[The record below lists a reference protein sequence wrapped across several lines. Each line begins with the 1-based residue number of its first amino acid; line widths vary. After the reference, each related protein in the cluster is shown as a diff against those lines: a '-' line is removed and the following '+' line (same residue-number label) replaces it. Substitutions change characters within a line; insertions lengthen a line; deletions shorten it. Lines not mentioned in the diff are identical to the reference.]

1 MNISAI
7 SMLNRM
13 PNFAAQKQIVHRNS
27 DEDFWIETVEE
38 PEKEVVIHRNS
49 DEDWY
54 PEVVDKKPVCETA
67 KKQPQVSKT
76 AHYEKGPNGEMGVL
90 TRDGGG
96 YAFFTPAKKV
106 IEARKAVAESAA
118 AKAYQENPEDT
129 KARYIRWGM

>member
-13 PNFAAQKQIVHRNS
+13 PNFAAHKQILHRNS
-27 DEDFWIETVEE
+27 DEDWYPEKE
-38 PEKEVVIHRNS
+38 PEKDVVIHRNS

-54 PEVVDKKPVCETA
+54 PEVVDKKPVDKKPA
-67 KKQPQVSKT
+67 KPTKTVSYT
-76 AHYEKGPNGEMGVL
+76 PYEKGPNGVMGVW
-90 TRDGGG
+90 TRDGEG
-96 YAFFTPAKKV
+96 YAFFTPEKATKAK
-106 IEARKAVAESAA
+106 ATVAKTAA